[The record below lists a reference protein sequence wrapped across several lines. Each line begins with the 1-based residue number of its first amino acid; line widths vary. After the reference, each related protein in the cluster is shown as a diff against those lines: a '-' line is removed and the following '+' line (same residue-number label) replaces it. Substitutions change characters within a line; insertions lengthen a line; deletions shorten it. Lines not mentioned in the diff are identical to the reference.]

1 MPSRKQRRRREKL
14 QRHEYE
20 YVVETDEGDEEILE
34 YAACGRADA
43 DARSASGS
51 HGRTSD
57 RRGRPI
63 QPPSVARVLKRGAIF
78 GPLLLV
84 VTYITAP
91 SLTTAQ
97 KIFNAVT
104 SDHDLPP
111 LQLPGRPCRLSDAHA
126 AAPAPAGRRLVGL
139 GLAAEVTLTG
149 PRREQEEDAGAA
161 FAAHEVALVR
171 LEVDERS
178 HARFELVAAPADPG

>member
-1 MPSRKQRRRREKL
+1 MPNRKQRRRREKL

-20 YVVETDEGDEEILE
+20 YVIETDEGEEILE
-34 YAACGRADA
+34 TPRELEKTTPQKRERQQRGP
-43 DARSASGS
+43 
-51 HGRTSD
+51 SD

-97 KIFNAVT
+97 KIFNAALLIMIFLPFSYLV
-104 SDHDLPP
+104 DLVVYRT
-111 LQLPGRPCRLSDAHA
+111 LM
-126 AAPAPAGRRLVGL
+126 RRH
-139 GLAAEVTLTG
+139 
-149 PRREQEEDAGAA
+149 RRQQSG
-161 FAAHEVALVR
+161 
-171 LEVDERS
+171 
-178 HARFELVAAPADPG
+178 G

>member
-20 YVVETDEGDEEILE
+20 YVIETDEGEEILE
-34 YAACGRADA
+34 TPRALEKTPQK
-43 DARSASGS
+43 RERQSRGP
-51 HGRTSD
+51 SD

-84 VTYITAP
+84 VTYLTAP

-97 KIFNAVT
+97 KIFNAVLLIMIFLPF
-104 SDHDLPP
+104 SYLVDLVVYRT
-111 LQLPGRPCRLSDAHA
+111 LMRQHRRQQPG
-126 AAPAPAGRRLVGL
+126 G
-139 GLAAEVTLTG
+139 
-149 PRREQEEDAGAA
+149 
-161 FAAHEVALVR
+161 
-171 LEVDERS
+171 
-178 HARFELVAAPADPG
+178 

>member
-20 YVVETDEGDEEILE
+20 YVIETDEGEEILE
-34 YAACGRADA
+34 TPRALEKTPQK
-43 DARSASGS
+43 REQQSRGP
-51 HGRTSD
+51 SD

-84 VTYITAP
+84 VTYLTAP

-97 KIFNAVT
+97 KIFNAVLLIMIFLPF
-104 SDHDLPP
+104 SYLVDLVVYRT
-111 LQLPGRPCRLSDAHA
+111 LM
-126 AAPAPAGRRLVGL
+126 RRHRRQQ
-139 GLAAEVTLTG
+139 TG
-149 PRREQEEDAGAA
+149 G
-161 FAAHEVALVR
+161 
-171 LEVDERS
+171 
-178 HARFELVAAPADPG
+178 

>member
-20 YVVETDEGDEEILE
+20 YVVETDEGEEILE
-34 YAACGRADA
+34 TPRALEKTPQK
-43 DARSASGS
+43 REPQSRGP
-51 HGRTSD
+51 SD

-97 KIFNAVT
+97 KIFNAVLLIMIFLPF
-104 SDHDLPP
+104 SYLVDLVVYRT
-111 LQLPGRPCRLSDAHA
+111 LM
-126 AAPAPAGRRLVGL
+126 RRH
-139 GLAAEVTLTG
+139 
-149 PRREQEEDAGAA
+149 RREQAG
-161 FAAHEVALVR
+161 
-171 LEVDERS
+171 
-178 HARFELVAAPADPG
+178 G

>member
-20 YVVETDEGDEEILE
+20 YVIETDEGEEIVETPRALE
-34 YAACGRADA
+34 
-43 DARSASGS
+43 
-51 HGRTSD
+51 RTPAQKRERQSPGPSD
-57 RRGRPI
+57 RRGKPI

-97 KIFNAVT
+97 KIFNAALLIMIFLPFSYLV
-104 SDHDLPP
+104 DLVVYRT
-111 LQLPGRPCRLSDAHA
+111 LM
-126 AAPAPAGRRLVGL
+126 RRH
-139 GLAAEVTLTG
+139 
-149 PRREQEEDAGAA
+149 RREQTG
-161 FAAHEVALVR
+161 
-171 LEVDERS
+171 
-178 HARFELVAAPADPG
+178 G

>member
-20 YVVETDEGDEEILE
+20 YVIETDEGEEEILE
-34 YAACGRADA
+34 TPRALE
-43 DARSASGS
+43 
-51 HGRTSD
+51 RTPGQKRERQSRVPSD

-97 KIFNAVT
+97 KIFNAVLLIMIFLPF
-104 SDHDLPP
+104 SYLVDLVVYRT
-111 LQLPGRPCRLSDAHA
+111 LM
-126 AAPAPAGRRLVGL
+126 RRHRCQQSG
-139 GLAAEVTLTG
+139 
-149 PRREQEEDAGAA
+149 D
-161 FAAHEVALVR
+161 
-171 LEVDERS
+171 
-178 HARFELVAAPADPG
+178 